1 MLKMLLQPLL
11 MNLKMIDFAEY
22 NREREVENKHLIFG
36 IWIDLEGRAVSSVNS
51 GYLFSWNQLTFSLK
65 RLSR

>member
-1 MLKMLLQPLL
+1 MLLQPLL

-36 IWIDLEGRAVSSVNS
+36 IWIIWIDLEGRAVSSVNS
-51 GYLFSWNQLTFSLK
+51 GYLFSWN
-65 RLSR
+65 

>member
-51 GYLFSWNQLTFSLK
+51 GYLFSWN
-65 RLSR
+65 